1 MRSTSS
7 VGWRYAK
14 SYSTFA
20 FPTAKNLYDELSE
33 SNEVT
38 ISRRFCLTPRLS
50 WEPAKSYELVSC
62 KERRDK
68 GDPLKVSLLEGF
80 GAKVSDFEGVGEVA
94 DASSCTRHEK
104 SALRE

>member
-20 FPTAKNLYDELSE
+20 FPRAKNLYDELSE

-50 WEPAKSYELVSC
+50 WE
-62 KERRDK
+62 
-68 GDPLKVSLLEGF
+68 LKVSLLEGF